1 MYYTCQQTQERGTK
15 TKKERKKEKQ
25 MGVPLKERKRK
36 KETQMGD
43 RSSNW
48 HSTEPQHLITKQTTQ
63 TIYLR
68 EKFGWLS
75 HLEKPAA

>member
-43 RSSNW
+43 RSSN
-48 HSTEPQHLITKQTTQ
+48 
-63 TIYLR
+63 
-68 EKFGWLS
+68 
-75 HLEKPAA
+75 